1 MVKKLFKHEFLSL
14 LRLMLPIE
22 CAVLGAGILVRI
34 IFLFE
39 GKNELSESLKYSS
52 IFIMVVALTA
62 GTIAAIIFG
71 VKRYYSN
78 LFTVEGYLSFTLPVT
93 PAQHIF
99 VKAVTATVF
108 EFIAGFIAIISFC
121 IASAGDLLEEIVK
134 LIAYL
139 LKITFN
145 EYKPIHLILFA
156 VELLIFLVLTTV
168 SRYLLFYCCIT
179 IGHLSQKRKVATAF
193 GTFGLYVLVTNILSV
208 IIEVVLMSVFSGT
221 NFISQMYEFYEK
233 NPYLC
238 THIGFVMSI
247 AWYVVI
253 SAVYFLISNIIIKK
267 KLNLE

>member
-14 LRLMLPIE
+14 FRLMLPIE

-39 GKNELSESLKYSS
+39 SKNELSESLRYSA
-52 IFIMVVALTA
+52 IFIMVVALAA
-62 GTIAAIIFG
+62 GTISAITFG
-71 VKRYYSN
+71 VKRYYNN

-99 VKAVTATVF
+99 VKAITATAF

-121 IASAGDLLEEIVK
+121 IASAGDLLEEVFE

-139 LKITFN
+139 LKLAFN
-145 EYKPIHLILFA
+145 EYNPAHLILF
-156 VELLIFLVLTTV
+156 VFELIILLILSTV

-179 IGHLSQKRKVATAF
+179 IGQLSQKRKVATAF
-193 GTFGLYVLVTNILSV
+193 GVFGLYILVTNILSV
-208 IIEVVLMSVFSGT
+208 IIDVVLGNMLLGT
-221 NFISQMYEFYEK
+221 DFINQMYEFYEK

-238 THIGFVMSI
+238 THIGFIISL
-247 AWYVVI
+247 AWYVAI